1 MQTVALVAAEAK
13 DAFMTLVEKIPT
25 LTDAEVIN
33 LLANARR
40 LQETGDAR
48 QQSAA
53 AELLP
58 ALEEAAT
65 QRQAE
70 RLAAAQLK
78 RAAARKP
85 RTIAA

>member
-1 MQTVALVAAEAK
+1 
-13 DAFMTLVEKIPT
+13 MTLVEKIPT

-40 LQETGDAR
+40 LQETGDPR
-48 QQSAA
+48 QQTAA

-70 RLAAAQLK
+70 RLAAAQVK

-85 RTIAA
+85 RPIAA

>member
-1 MQTVALVAAEAK
+1 
-13 DAFMTLVEKIPT
+13 MTLVEKIPT

-40 LQETGDAR
+40 LQETGDDR
-48 QQSAA
+48 QQTAA

-58 ALEEAAT
+58 ALEEAA
-65 QRQAE
+65 AE
-70 RLAAAQLK
+70 RLAARSAAAQVK